1 MALPIQIGQTISADE
16 FAKLSGTATPT
27 ESKTP
32 AVGQTISA
40 EDFAAM
46 QAPGPKGPSLLSKA
60 KDFAMKPLAP
70 ESMQLPQG
78 GVDDAVIRA
87 SMRAADLPHGG
98 KFFSMLPI
106 GVQRAMFGGVA
117 AVNDAV
123 VGMSTPLNIGLL
135 GVTAKLG
142 PKSMIGRATSGL
154 FAVDMIINSP
164 EQVLALVDAIE
175 TKDPA
180 QITRAAG
187 NLALTVMFA
196 TAAGKHAMGK
206 TKYQKVAAARATQEA
221 AGAKASA
228 QAADTVIKGHE
239 QRVATEATRLAAA
252 AKQTAKRYKGATP
265 EQAQAAVDRLTGE
278 ATRANAA
285 FDALDAAL
293 KRDPSALSEVEKAER
308 AIAIDEG
315 MREIERV
322 NQSPW
327 GAAMLR
333 ERLAQEELMARKAK
347 QRADYPGLRGEV
359 DEALPESPMQAE
371 ALKRDLAQRE
381 ATATEPSALSE
392 VEKQGRAAAI
402 EEQLATFERNRQSPV
417 GAEAL
422 NMELGAEEYAAV
434 DPRARVID
442 EQMTALEYLRQSPE
456 GSKLLRDALAEQQGV
471 PPPPE
476 PMAEAAAPTPPAPQ
490 APAPA
495 EPSLAMATTTTPS
508 RNKKPWEMTK
518 SEFIRTNEIRS
529 EDSVTATDVNAR
541 SNIISVIGEELAKKA
556 EESGISL
563 PKSGGMDLRVA
574 IKDSRTGKIISGKK
588 GDIHAS
594 LVNKSSIP
602 PEFIVPGF
610 VDNSRNF
617 IYQNIGSHRQEIVG
631 ALQRGNIVPP
641 EVLKDYPDLAAK
653 VNPSPALEPSPT
665 APTPLAGPAA
675 GAIPK
680 EPWEMTLGEFKEIST
695 TEQQHGPLSSTT
707 VRWGDKWSG
716 SSTFGDKAKRQVH
729 KNRVEIALATG
740 RPVPPK
746 VLADYP
752 DLAAKANPSLAKAAS
767 ELAPSPE
774 IKSQFEAIRAKSS
787 ADIEVAN
794 RAIREK
800 YSLLIDAA
808 KTTKQKYALAAKAD
822 KEVASNTQRMHDA
835 AMKEVTK
842 LGYALSGDHVVYK
855 GEPSLAKAASELAKG
870 LRELSGG
877 DRIGLLPYSE
887 ANYRAAKP
895 HLEAFWNES
904 KGLGKSY
911 AEFSK
916 DMLLRYGADIRPYL
930 TQLEADAV
938 AKPAGATPQRPQP
951 QQQPRPVEQPKAAT
965 PTVPDADL
973 PYNPQEVASIIMER
987 RGSTNQFELN
997 AKADHVRRFLRGEP
1011 LDEVRTKEIQNAI
1024 EEIAGESVP
1033 DVTKASELPPIPDD
1047 TPVVQRKLANG
1058 MLAPPVPMSDFRA
1071 LLDLKDLPLTK
1082 GDYKLTPF
1090 YRIAKLLGPRAYD
1103 RLEFGMKDAEKAA
1116 NTAFHYEVD
1125 AFDAKYKLLK
1135 ADGGMSRK
1143 SMTRIGTYAIAQ
1155 RANGAAILKAMGKK
1169 APTLTPNELEMY
1181 HYIRGKYDQ
1190 LWNEVNAARVYA
1202 GKEPIEKVEDY
1213 FTFNRIFSEW
1223 EQMNPSLVETPAALW
1238 NNFIHPKMTGFQ
1250 YAKQAKRS
1258 LRQVDLDAGRVF
1270 KAYLQKAETHI
1281 HVGKEIARDRELLKP
1296 FRNSRGEVV
1305 YAMESSAPNAR
1316 VKIQEWLD
1324 DAAGIRP
1331 KSTELSNFSAKVLDK
1346 FSSNIAR
1353 STLSWNVRSALIQPT
1368 SLINSVVDI
1377 GVRDMYSGIGG
1388 LLSKSKRTEAMRLS
1402 SVLQTRKFDMAVDMA
1417 TATTGG
1423 RIDLALRKVADL
1435 GFGPLKIL
1443 DMVSAEATWIGA
1455 YKHAQRVE
1463 GLRPGRESARYAD
1476 DVVLRTQGSGMRSD
1490 MAPIQRSALGRAAT
1504 LFQTFVISNYHF
1516 LTKDVA
1522 GMGKGHSA
1530 PQVAKNISNIAR
1542 WVGYGLLVDILFED
1556 VLGMK
1561 SPMPQPVTAFVKE
1574 MNRPGGK
1581 LDTASLRAA
1590 GEVAEILPII
1600 GGGIRYGKSPLGAV
1614 AETLTEISTVAG
1626 KTRGPGI
1633 SPVEL
1638 GAKVAGMP
1646 GTAQVARALRSNK
1659 STKSKGRKR

>member
-1 MALPIQIGQTISADE
+1 MALPIEIGQTISADE
-16 FAKLSGTATPT
+16 FAKLSGTTTPT
-27 ESKTP
+27 QSKVP

-40 EDFAAM
+40 EEFAAM

-60 KDFAMKPLAP
+60 KDFVMKPLAP

-142 PKSMIGRATSGL
+142 PESMIGRATSGL
-154 FAVDMIINSP
+154 FAADMIINSP

-187 NLALTVMFA
+187 NLALTAMFA

-206 TKYQKVAAARATQEA
+206 TKYQAAARAGRVQEA

-228 QAADTVIKGHE
+228 QAAGDVIKGHE

-285 FDALDAAL
+285 FDALDAVM

-347 QRADYPGLRGEV
+347 QKADYPGLRGAV

-471 PPPPE
+471 PSPPE
-476 PMAEAAAPTPPAPQ
+476 PMAEAAAPTPTAPQ

-563 PKSGGMDLRVA
+563 PESGGMDLRVA

-675 GAIPK
+675 GGTVAK
-680 EPWEMTLGEFKEIST
+680 EPWEFTLAGFKKANPDWARPEEFHYD
-695 TEQQHGPLSSTT
+695 Q
-707 VRWGDKWSG
+707 VRFALQKKW
-716 SSTFGDKAKRQVH
+716 D
-729 KNRVEIALATG
+729 
-740 RPVPPK
+740 VPAN
-746 VLADYP
+746 VLAEYP
-752 DLAAKANPSLAKAAS
+752 DLAAKAN
-767 ELAPSPE
+767 
-774 IKSQFEAIRAKSS
+774 
-787 ADIEVAN
+787 
-794 RAIREK
+794 
-800 YSLLIDAA
+800 
-808 KTTKQKYALAAKAD
+808 
-822 KEVASNTQRMHDA
+822 
-835 AMKEVTK
+835 
-842 LGYALSGDHVVYK
+842 
-855 GEPSLAKAASELAKG
+855 PSLAKAASELAKG

-951 QQQPRPVEQPKAAT
+951 QQQPRPVEQPGAAT

-997 AKADHVRRFLRGEP
+997 AKAEHVRRFLRGEP

-1058 MLAPPVPMSDFRA
+1058 MLAPPVPMSDLRM
-1071 LLDLKDLPLTK
+1071 LLDLKDLPLTR
-1082 GDYKLTPF
+1082 GDYKLMPF

-1125 AFDAKYKLLK
+1125 TFDAKYKLLK

-1281 HVGKEIARDRELLKP
+1281 HVGKEIARNRELLKP

-1305 YAMESSAPNAR
+1305 YSMESSAPNAR

-1353 STLSWNVRSALIQPT
+1353 STLSWNMRSALIQPT

-1504 LFQTFVISNYHF
+1504 LFQTFVIGNYHF

-1638 GAKVAGMP
+1638 GAKVAGIP

>member
-16 FAKLSGTATPT
+16 FAKLSGTATPPQSSAP
-27 ESKTP
+27 E
-32 AVGQTISA
+32 VGQTISA
-40 EDFAAM
+40 EEFAAM
-46 QAPGPKGPSLLSKA
+46 QAPDPKGPSLLSKA
-60 KDFAMKPLAP
+60 KDFVMKPLAP

-142 PKSMIGRATSGL
+142 PESMIGRATSGL
-154 FAVDMIINSP
+154 FAADMIINSP
-164 EQVLALVDAIE
+164 DQVLALVDAIE

-187 NLALTVMFA
+187 NLALTTMFA

-206 TKYQKVAAARATQEA
+206 TKYQAAARAGRVQEA

-228 QAADTVIKGHE
+228 QAAGDVIKGHE
-239 QRVATEATRLAAA
+239 QRVTTEATRLAAA

-285 FDALDAAL
+285 FDALDAVM

-347 QRADYPGLRGEV
+347 QKADYPGLRGEV

-476 PMAEAAAPTPPAPQ
+476 PMAEAAAPTPTAPQ

-541 SNIISVIGEELAKKA
+541 SDIISVIGEELAKKA

-563 PKSGGMDLRVA
+563 PESGGMDLRVA

-653 VNPSPALEPSPT
+653 
-665 APTPLAGPAA
+665 
-675 GAIPK
+675 
-680 EPWEMTLGEFKEIST
+680 
-695 TEQQHGPLSSTT
+695 
-707 VRWGDKWSG
+707 
-716 SSTFGDKAKRQVH
+716 
-729 KNRVEIALATG
+729 
-740 RPVPPK
+740 
-746 VLADYP
+746 
-752 DLAAKANPSLAKAAS
+752 ANPSLAKAA
-767 ELAPSPE
+767 
-774 IKSQFEAIRAKSS
+774 
-787 ADIEVAN
+787 
-794 RAIREK
+794 
-800 YSLLIDAA
+800 
-808 KTTKQKYALAAKAD
+808 T
-822 KEVASNTQRMHDA
+822 
-835 AMKEVTK
+835 
-842 LGYALSGDHVVYK
+842 
-855 GEPSLAKAASELAKG
+855 ELAKG

-1033 DVTKASELPPIPDD
+1033 DVTKASELPPMPDD

-1058 MLAPPVPMSDFRA
+1058 MLAPPVPMSDFRT

-1082 GDYKLTPF
+1082 GDYKLMPF

-1270 KAYLQKAETHI
+1270 KAYLQKAENHI
-1281 HVGKEIARDRELLKP
+1281 HIGKEIARDRELLKP

-1305 YAMESSAPNAR
+1305 YSMESSAPNAR

-1353 STLSWNVRSALIQPT
+1353 STLSWNMRSALIQPT

-1504 LFQTFVISNYHF
+1504 LFQTFVIGNYHF

-1638 GAKVAGMP
+1638 GAKVAGIP

>member
-27 ESKTP
+27 QSKVP

-40 EDFAAM
+40 EEFAAM

-60 KDFAMKPLAP
+60 KDIITMPLVQKSIVLPKP
-70 ESMQLPQG
+70 E
-78 GVDDAVIRA
+78 DDTEVR
-87 SMRAADLPHGG
+87 D
-98 KFFSMLPI
+98 FFSERELSGGSGDIFYLANSLPI
-106 GVQRAMFGGVA
+106 GVKRAVYGGLRA
-117 AVNDAV
+117 FSEFASS
-123 VGMSTPLNIGLL
+123 MTSPLNLGLL
-135 GVTAKLG
+135 VGSGALSAWKPIAGRVLSGIFSAE
-142 PKSMIGRATSGL
+142 MISNAP
-154 FAVDMIINSP
+154 N
-164 EQVLALVDAIE
+164 QVKDVVDAIE
-175 TKDPA
+175 SGNPE
-180 QITRAAG
+180 QIANATTHA
-187 NLALTVMFA
+187 ALTSTMIA
-196 TAAGKHAMGK
+196 AAGKHAMGT

-278 ATRANAA
+278 AARANAA
-285 FDALDAAL
+285 FDALDAVM

-359 DEALPESPMQAE
+359 DEALPESPMQAD

-442 EQMTALEYLRQSPE
+442 EQMSALEYLRQSPE

-471 PPPPE
+471 PPPE
-476 PMAEAAAPTPPAPQ
+476 PMAEAAAPTPTAPQ

-495 EPSLAMATTTTPS
+495 EPSLAMATTTAPS

-541 SNIISVIGEELAKKA
+541 SDIISVIGEELAKKA

-563 PKSGGMDLRVA
+563 PESGGMDLRVA

-653 VNPSPALEPSPT
+653 
-665 APTPLAGPAA
+665 
-675 GAIPK
+675 
-680 EPWEMTLGEFKEIST
+680 
-695 TEQQHGPLSSTT
+695 
-707 VRWGDKWSG
+707 
-716 SSTFGDKAKRQVH
+716 
-729 KNRVEIALATG
+729 
-740 RPVPPK
+740 
-746 VLADYP
+746 
-752 DLAAKANPSLAKAAS
+752 ANPSLAKAAT

-842 LGYALSGDHVVYK
+842 LGYALSGDRVVYK
-855 GEPSLAKAASELAKG
+855 GDPSLRTAASELAKG

-1058 MLAPPVPMSDFRA
+1058 MLAPPVPMSDLRM

-1082 GDYKLTPF
+1082 GDYKLMPF
-1090 YRIAKLLGPRAYD
+1090 YRIARLLGPKAYD

-1353 STLSWNVRSALIQPT
+1353 STLSGNVRSALIQPT

-1504 LFQTFVISNYHF
+1504 LFQTFVIGNYHF

-1638 GAKVAGMP
+1638 GAKVAGIP

>member
-16 FAKLSGTATPT
+16 FAKLSGTATPPQSSAP
-27 ESKTP
+27 E
-32 AVGQTISA
+32 VGQTISA
-40 EDFAAM
+40 EEFAAM

-70 ESMQLPQG
+70 AAMQLPQG

-142 PKSMIGRATSGL
+142 PESMIGRATSGL
-154 FAVDMIINSP
+154 FAADMIINSP
-164 EQVLALVDAIE
+164 DQVLALADAIE

-187 NLALTVMFA
+187 NLALTAMFA

-206 TKYQKVAAARATQEA
+206 TKYQAAARAGRVQEA

-228 QAADTVIKGHE
+228 QAAGDVIKGHE

-252 AKQTAKRYKGATP
+252 AKQTAKRYKGASP

-285 FDALDAAL
+285 FDALDAVM

-347 QRADYPGLRGEV
+347 QKADYPGLRGAV

-442 EQMTALEYLRQSPE
+442 EQMSALEYLRQSPE

-471 PPPPE
+471 PPPP
-476 PMAEAAAPTPPAPQ
+476 
-490 APAPA
+490 
-495 EPSLAMATTTTPS
+495 
-508 RNKKPWEMTK
+508 
-518 SEFIRTNEIRS
+518 
-529 EDSVTATDVNAR
+529 
-541 SNIISVIGEELAKKA
+541 
-556 EESGISL
+556 
-563 PKSGGMDLRVA
+563 
-574 IKDSRTGKIISGKK
+574 
-588 GDIHAS
+588 
-594 LVNKSSIP
+594 
-602 PEFIVPGF
+602 
-610 VDNSRNF
+610 
-617 IYQNIGSHRQEIVG
+617 
-631 ALQRGNIVPP
+631 
-641 EVLKDYPDLAAK
+641 
-653 VNPSPALEPSPT
+653 EPSPT

-695 TEQQHGPLSSTT
+695 TEQQSGPLSSTT

-752 DLAAKANPSLAKAAS
+752 DLAAKANPSPAPEQPPTPPAPLAVPTAGAVPKEPWEFTLAGFKKANPDWARPEEFHYDQVRFALQKKWDVPANVLAEYPDLAAKANPSLAKAAT

-774 IKSQFEAIRAKSS
+774 IKSQFEAIRAK
-787 ADIEVAN
+787 ALTDIKAAQAELN
-794 RAIREK
+794 EQ
-800 YSLLIDAA
+800 YSKIIDKAVGHKA
-808 KTTKQKYALAAKAD
+808 KYAAADRLSKKLKKVTYAI
-822 KEVASNTQRMHDA
+822 HDA
-835 AMKEVTK
+835 ALKEANK
-842 LGYALSGDHVVYK
+842 LGYAEEGGKVVYK

-1047 TPVVQRKLANG
+1047 TPVAQRKLANG
-1058 MLAPPVPMSDFRA
+1058 MLAPPVPMSDFRT

-1082 GDYKLTPF
+1082 GDYKLMPF

-1423 RIDLALRKVADL
+1423 RIDLALRKMADL

-1504 LFQTFVISNYHF
+1504 LFQTFVIGNYHF

-1638 GAKVAGMP
+1638 GAKVAGIP

>member
-1 MALPIQIGQTISADE
+1 MALPIEIGQTISADE

-27 ESKTP
+27 ESKVP

-40 EDFAAM
+40 DDFAAM
-46 QAPGPKGPSLLSKA
+46 QAPEAKGPGLLSQA
-60 KDFAMKPLAP
+60 KDFVTAPLAP
-70 ESMQLPQG
+70 ASMQLPQG
-78 GVDDAVIRA
+78 AADDSIIRA

-106 GVQRAMFGGVA
+106 GIQRSLFGAVS
-117 AVNDAV
+117 AVNDAA
-123 VGMSTPLNIGLL
+123 VGMTSPLNIGLL

-142 PKSMIGRATSGL
+142 PESMIGRAASGL
-154 FAVDMIINSP
+154 FAADMIINSP
-164 EQVLALVDAIE
+164 DQVLALVDAIE

-187 NLALTVMFA
+187 NLALTAMFA

-206 TKYQKVAAARATQEA
+206 TKYQAAARAKTQQ
-221 AGAKASA
+221 AKV
-228 QAADTVIKGHE
+228 TGE
-239 QRVATEATRLAAA
+239 RLDAAA
-252 AKQTAKRYKGATP
+252 AQTAKRYKGATP
-265 EQAQAAVDRLTGE
+265 AQAQAAVDRLQGE
-278 ATRANAA
+278 ATRANSA
-285 FDALDAAL
+285 FDALDSVM

-315 MREIERV
+315 MREIEKV

-333 ERLAQEELMARKAK
+333 ERLAQEELLSRQAK
-347 QRADYPGLRGEV
+347 QKGDYPGLHGVV

-371 ALKRDLAQRE
+371 ALKRDLSRQE

-392 VEKQGRAAAI
+392 IEKQGRADAI
-402 EEQLATFERNRQSPV
+402 EAQLATFERNRRSPV

-422 NMELGAEEYAAV
+422 NMELGANEYAAV
-434 DPRARVID
+434 DPRARAMD
-442 EQMTALEYLRQSPE
+442 EQMSALDYLRQSPE
-456 GSKLLRDALAEQQGV
+456 GSKLLRESLAEQQGITPPPPAEPV
-471 PPPPE
+471 PPPSPAPLAGPAAGTIPE
-476 PMAEAAAPTPPAPQ
+476 GKGSLRERVTRMEGTADAKMAALQDYRNKYNLTDKAEANVDAIMADLVKQREVERAGPAAGPFAEAPNMTTARTQ
-490 APAPA
+490 ARKDPDGKWK
-495 EPSLAMATTTTPS
+495 LFYIGT
-508 RNKKPWEMTK
+508 R
-518 SEFIRTNEIRS
+518 NEIFPGEKFVSAAEAKNYFNAQKAKANPSIAKEPWKMTRS
-529 EDSVTATDVNAR
+529 EYVKVADNLKRNPVIEKRFKRDYPVELTQETADKVYHQYEVEQA
-541 SNIISVIGEELAKKA
+541 ISE
-556 EESGISL
+556 
-563 PKSGGMDLRVA
+563 
-574 IKDSRTGKIISGKK
+574 GK
-588 GDIHAS
+588 
-594 LVNKSSIP
+594 P
-602 PEFIVPGF
+602 
-610 VDNSRNF
+610 
-617 IYQNIGSHRQEIVG
+617 
-631 ALQRGNIVPP
+631 VPP
-641 EVLKDYPDLAAK
+641 EVLKDYPDLA
-653 VNPSPALEPSPT
+653 T
-665 APTPLAGPAA
+665 
-675 GAIPK
+675 
-680 EPWEMTLGEFKEIST
+680 
-695 TEQQHGPLSSTT
+695 
-707 VRWGDKWSG
+707 
-716 SSTFGDKAKRQVH
+716 
-729 KNRVEIALATG
+729 
-740 RPVPPK
+740 
-746 VLADYP
+746 
-752 DLAAKANPSLAKAAS
+752 KANPSLVKAA
-767 ELAPSPE
+767 
-774 IKSQFEAIRAKSS
+774 
-787 ADIEVAN
+787 
-794 RAIREK
+794 
-800 YSLLIDAA
+800 
-808 KTTKQKYALAAKAD
+808 T
-822 KEVASNTQRMHDA
+822 
-835 AMKEVTK
+835 
-842 LGYALSGDHVVYK
+842 
-855 GEPSLAKAASELAKG
+855 ELAKG

-911 AEFSK
+911 AEFAK
-916 DMLLRYGADIRPYL
+916 DMLLRYGADVRPYL
-930 TQLEADAV
+930 TQLEADVV

-951 QQQPRPVEQPKAAT
+951 QQQPRPVEQPKPTT
-965 PTVPDADL
+965 PTVSDADL
-973 PYNPQEVASIIMER
+973 QYDPMEVASIIMDR

-1033 DVTKASELPPIPDD
+1033 DVTKVSELPPIPDD

-1058 MLAPPVPMSDFRA
+1058 MLAPPVPMSDFRT
-1071 LLDLKDLPLTK
+1071 LLDLKELPLTK
-1082 GDYKLTPF
+1082 GDYKLMPF
-1090 YRIAKLLGPRAYD
+1090 YRIAKLLGARAYD
-1103 RLEFGMKDAEKAA
+1103 RLEFGMKDAEKSA
-1116 NTAFHYEVD
+1116 NTAFHYEAD

-1155 RANGAAILKAMGKK
+1155 RANGEAILKAMGKK
-1169 APTLTPNELEMY
+1169 PPALTPNELEMY

-1202 GKEPIEKVEDY
+1202 GKEPIEKVDDY

-1223 EQMNPSLVETPAALW
+1223 EQMNPSLVETPAVLW

-1270 KAYLQKAETHI
+1270 KAYLQKAESHI
-1281 HVGKEIARDRELLKP
+1281 HIGKEIARDRELLKP
-1296 FRNSRGEVV
+1296 FRNSRGDVV
-1305 YAMESSAPNAR
+1305 YNMDASAPNAR

-1331 KSTELSNFSAKVLDK
+1331 KSTELSQFFSKALDRLG
-1346 FSSNIAR
+1346 SNIAR
-1353 STLSWNVRSALIQPT
+1353 STLSYNIRSALIQPT
-1368 SLINSVVDI
+1368 SMVNSVVDI
-1377 GVRDMYSGIGG
+1377 GVRDMHYGISS
-1388 LLSKSKRTEAMRLS
+1388 LMSKAKRAEAMRLS

-1417 TATTGG
+1417 TSTTGG

-1504 LFQTFVISNYHF
+1504 LFQTFVIGNYHF

-1522 GMGKGHSA
+1522 GIGKGHSA

-1542 WVGYGLLVDILFED
+1542 WVGYGLLVDVLFED

-1574 MNRPGGK
+1574 YSKSGK
-1581 LDTASLRAA
+1581 LGTAALRSA
-1590 GEVAEILPII
+1590 GEVAEIFPII

-1614 AETLTEISTVAG
+1614 AETLTEVSTVAG

-1638 GAKVAGMP
+1638 GAKIAGIP